1 MSIAPTRIA
10 ILASGS
16 GSNAEAILRHFEGSE
31 TVDVAFVGCNRPE
44 TQAGIYERTRQ
55 MGVETTRFNKAEL
68 LDGGLLQALHS
79 KGIDWVVLAGFL
91 MHIPETLVRAYRGRM
106 LNVHPSLLPKFGGK
120 GMYGL
125 HVHRAVLVEG
135 FHPPRVTIF
144 RWSPPNSLD
153 APEGAVRGAPRAPC
167 LRLETTTTGSWA
179 AATLAAGRERRR
191 LSGRPRLGNIGSSC
205 DSCFGFHTC
214 FTCMCGFGCA

>member
-55 MGVETTRFNKAEL
+55 MGVETTRFSKAEL
-68 LDGGLLQALHS
+68 LDGVLQQALQS

-91 MHIPETLVRAYRGRM
+91 MHIPESLVRTYRGRM

-125 HVHRAVLVEG
+125 HVHRAVLDANEKESGMTV
-135 FHPPRVTIF
+135 HKVTEAY
-144 RWSPPNSLD
+144 D
-153 APEGAVRGAPRAPC
+153 EGAVVFQAACVVEPNDTPESLAERVMKLELMYYPRAI
-167 LRLETTTTGSWA
+167 A
-179 AATLAAGRERRR
+179 ACIAEHVT
-191 LSGRPRLGNIGSSC
+191 S
-205 DSCFGFHTC
+205 
-214 FTCMCGFGCA
+214 

>member
-16 GSNAEAILRHFEGSE
+16 GSNAEAILRHFEGSD

-44 TQAGIYERTRQ
+44 SQAGIYERTRQ

-68 LDGGLLQALHS
+68 LDGGLLQALQS

-91 MHIPETLVRAYRGRM
+91 MHIPESLVRAYRGRM

-120 GMYGL
+120 GMYGM
-125 HVHRAVLVEG
+125 HVHRAVLDANETESGMTV
-135 FHPPRVTIF
+135 HWVTEAY
-144 RWSPPNSLD
+144 D
-153 APEGAVRGAPRAPC
+153 EGAVVFQAACSVSPNDTPESLADRVMELEHMYYPRAI
-167 LRLETTTTGSWA
+167 A
-179 AATLAAGRERRR
+179 ACIAEHVT
-191 LSGRPRLGNIGSSC
+191 S
-205 DSCFGFHTC
+205 
-214 FTCMCGFGCA
+214 

>member
-55 MGVETTRFNKAEL
+55 MGVETTRFSKAEL
-68 LDGGLLQALHS
+68 LDGVLQQALQS

-91 MHIPETLVRAYRGRM
+91 MHIPESLVRTYRGRM

-125 HVHRAVLVEG
+125 HVHRAVLDANEKESGMTV
-135 FHPPRVTIF
+135 HKVTEAY
-144 RWSPPNSLD
+144 D
-153 APEGAVRGAPRAPC
+153 EGAVVFQAACVVEPNDTPESLAERVMELELIYYPRAI
-167 LRLETTTTGSWA
+167 A
-179 AATLAAGRERRR
+179 ACIAEHVT
-191 LSGRPRLGNIGSSC
+191 S
-205 DSCFGFHTC
+205 
-214 FTCMCGFGCA
+214 

>member
-1 MSIAPTRIA
+1 MSVVPTRIA

-68 LDGGLLQALHS
+68 LDGGLLQALQS

-91 MHIPETLVRAYRGRM
+91 MHIPEGLVRAYRGRM

-120 GMYGL
+120 GMYGM
-125 HVHRAVLVEG
+125 HVHRAVLDANATESGITV
-135 FHPPRVTIF
+135 HWVTEAY
-144 RWSPPNSLD
+144 D
-153 APEGAVRGAPRAPC
+153 EGAVVFQAACAVEPNDTPESLAERVKELEHMYYPRAI
-167 LRLETTTTGSWA
+167 A
-179 AATLAAGRERRR
+179 ACIAEHVT
-191 LSGRPRLGNIGSSC
+191 S
-205 DSCFGFHTC
+205 
-214 FTCMCGFGCA
+214 